1 MVVVVVASTFLF
13 FFVTLMAVVILKIF
27 LSVFVCFVPVMQ
39 YGQMYVN
46 SISKM
51 KHCYFLTILHIV

>member
-27 LSVFVCFVPVMQ
+27 LSLFVCFVPVMQ
-39 YGQMYVN
+39 YGQMYVTA
-46 SISKM
+46 
-51 KHCYFLTILHIV
+51 FLK